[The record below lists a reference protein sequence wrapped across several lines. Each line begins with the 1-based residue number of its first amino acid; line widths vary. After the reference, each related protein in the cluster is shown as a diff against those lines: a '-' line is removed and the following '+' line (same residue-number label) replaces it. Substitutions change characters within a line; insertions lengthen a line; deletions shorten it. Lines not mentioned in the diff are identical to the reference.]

1 MAANCRLFFSCFFF
15 LHTRWRYLSKPSAGI
30 DSKTTKSFLLAILR
44 SVISAVASRQS
55 RVLSEEEFLQF
66 VFDSDDDIDH
76 FEDDNA
82 SDNGDYMA
90 TDSDNDVKEN
100 DTAAQA
106 ENRCLLPPS
115 KVPKVEEWQWK
126 GDIRSENIIKH
137 RFSGPPGV
145 K

>member
-1 MAANCRLFFSCFFF
+1 ML
-15 LHTRWRYLSKPSAGI
+15 RWRYLSKPSAGI

-44 SVISAVASRQS
+44 SVILAVASRQS
-55 RVLSEEEFLQF
+55 RGLSEEEIRQL

-76 FEDDNA
+76 FEDD

-115 KVPKVEEWQWK
+115 KVLKVEEWQWK

-145 K
+145 KWAIQLRLQVGVDLTV